1 MRAVFLDRDG
11 VINRKAPNGEYIV
24 NWPQVEILPG
34 SVEAAATL
42 GRAGYLIFIVTNQR
56 GLATG
61 KIREADLA
69 EIHSKLREV
78 FLKAG
83 VSIADVYHCS
93 HDLQAQCS
101 CRKPKAGMLY
111 QAAREHH
118 LKLADCWM
126 VGDSVSDIQAGM
138 VAGCKT
144 VWITDCPIDKRCE
157 AKPDVQADTLQA
169 AVTRILELDTNCQD
183 VEPDRVRN

>member
-24 NWPQVEILPG
+24 NWLQVEILPG
-34 SVEAAATL
+34 SLEAAAAL
-42 GRAGYLIFIVTNQR
+42 SRAGYLIFIVTNQR

-61 KIREADLA
+61 KIREADLT
-69 EIHSKLREV
+69 EIHNKLREA

-83 VSIADVYHCS
+83 VGIADVYYCP

-101 CRKPKAGMLY
+101 CRKPKPGMLY
-111 QAAREHH
+111 QAARKHH

-126 VGDSVSDIQAGM
+126 VGDSASDIQAGI

-144 VWITDCPIDKRCE
+144 AQIIDRPIDKGCE
-157 AKPDVQADTLQA
+157 AKPHIQADTLQA
-169 AVTRILELDTNCQD
+169 AVIRILELDTSRQD
-183 VEPDRVRN
+183 VKPNRVKN